1 MGLDAADEMRQ
12 RMLDIGAADSKTIF
26 CLNHFSHNCLTNYDD
41 MQEAVGD
48 RYLISYDGMS
58 VEF

>member
-1 MGLDAADEMRQ
+1 MRQ
-12 RMLDIGAADSKTIF
+12 RMLEIGVADSKTIF